1 MGSFVRVL
9 VGTCAWMSLSVFA
22 WAQAGTP
29 APAAAGLQPDWDVSV
44 ILGEM
49 GDHATRLLPTLDKVD
64 AKSWVQKGASDTY
77 AAQLQSSKD
86 QARAMATDAKALAR
100 NPEKLSACLE
110 LFFRIQGLEQMID
123 SLVPAIRKYQSAQLA
138 DELGQQSAEN
148 GVNRGRFQTYI
159 ISLATQREQECA
171 VMDKEAQRCRSIV
184 ATQPPPTGS
193 TGRKK

>member
-9 VGTCAWMSLSVFA
+9 FGTWAWVSLSVCV
-22 WAQAGTP
+22 WAQAGT
-29 APAAAGLQPDWDVSV
+29 AAAGLQPDWDVSV

-64 AKSWVQKGASDTY
+64 AKSWAQKGASDTY

-86 QARAMATDAKALAR
+86 QARAMATDAKALAK

-123 SLVPAIRKYQSAQLA
+123 SLVPAIRKYQSPELA
-138 DELGQQSAEN
+138 DELAQQSAEN
-148 GVNRGRFQTYI
+148 GVNRGRFQSYI
-159 ISLATQREQECA
+159 ISLATQREQE
-171 VMDKEAQRCRSIV
+171 
-184 ATQPPPTGS
+184 
-193 TGRKK
+193 